1 MYNSHYGFSC
11 SPFENNLDQRFLFF
25 SAGHQEVFSALLY
38 FVKERKGFALVC
50 GDVGTGKTMLVN
62 HLLGRLPKSVHPI
75 VISNPGVNYT
85 EILRYIAG
93 ELGIANPGRSLLNL
107 LDEVKLALI
116 EEDQKGKRFVLIID
130 EAHLLEESSLEAV
143 RLLSNFETQENKL
156 LQILLIG
163 QYELSHK
170 LSKPGMR
177 QLRQRIN
184 VNRFLAPMKA
194 KETIEYIHWRLKVAG
209 SNFDSCFEPDC
220 HREIFKRAGGVPRAI
235 NRLCDTALLIGKSKG
250 VQKVNRKIVKLADE
264 ALQSDILSIPAAPT
278 GKRASQLS
286 TGVRSLAIVTP
297 YMILVILTA
306 FLAYRGLL
314 GTRAREA
321 IHSMVPAQLGVS
333 DVADSEKPAPG
344 SHDPDSALKTYSLI
358 KPSGAGPIPPSTPAT
373 RADPVPETAATP
385 EAIPADA
392 SPANLAAPFE
402 TATAAPP
409 AGSGIHPAPM
419 PSLDEAQALP
429 EDVMQTEPRAE
440 TWAEPVKPVGPQQ
453 ALEASTQ
460 PAPANFGI
468 HPAPMPSL
476 DEAQALPEDMMQT
489 EPRTENWAKPVK
501 PEGPQQALEASTQ
514 PAPAGGMMEA
524 SVPADSLPEDPPAQS
539 FPPGWVVVQPGDTLT
554 DIALRWY
561 QGKRGS
567 DLKRIIAANPGLG
580 DGNLIYPGQVLS
592 VPEPNPVEDTI
603 ESEHNS
609 SLHFAIYGQ
618 YNSMERLLK
627 EKSWLTRHKIKYVIR
642 NTTDRNGGTL
652 YQILVGGFES
662 AQDLEKALARVK
674 SKTQIKG
681 RD

>member
-1 MYNSHYGFSC
+1 M
-11 SPFENNLDQRFLFF
+11 
-25 SAGHQEVFSALLY
+25 
-38 FVKERKGFALVC
+38 
-50 GDVGTGKTMLVN
+50 
-62 HLLGRLPKSVHPI
+62 
-75 VISNPGVNYT
+75 
-85 EILRYIAG
+85 
-93 ELGIANPGRSLLNL
+93 
-107 LDEVKLALI
+107 
-116 EEDQKGKRFVLIID
+116 LIID

-250 VQKVNRKIVKLADE
+250 FQKVNRKIIKLADE

-358 KPSGAGPIPPSTPAT
+358 EPSGAGPIPPSTPAT

-440 TWAEPVKPVGPQQ
+440 TWAEPVKPEAPQQ
-453 ALEASTQ
+453 ALE
-460 PAPANFGI
+460 P
-468 HPAPMPSL
+468 
-476 DEAQALPEDMMQT
+476 
-489 EPRTENWAKPVK
+489 
-501 PEGPQQALEASTQ
+501 STQ

-642 NTTDRNGGTL
+642 NTTDRNGGPL
-652 YQILVGGFES
+652 YQILVGGYES

-674 SKTQIKG
+674 SKPK
-681 RD
+681 